1 MTVPV
6 KYTSAEP
13 QFRRKLND
21 VEVWREIDEVSGH
34 HALALHVDD
43 VAKGAAQ
50 VFLYQTFGSLFCYLK
65 FMFLG

>member
-1 MTVPV
+1 
-6 KYTSAEP
+6 
-13 QFRRKLND
+13 LND

-43 VAKGAAQ
+43 VSKGAAQ

-65 FMFLG
+65 FKFLG